1 MVSNRHGKGNVLF
14 KDKERKSHQS
24 THEDPM
30 RKTMKKFKMREDRD
44 RAVKGKTE
52 WVSVDE

>member
-1 MVSNRHGKGNVLF
+1 
-14 KDKERKSHQS
+14 
-24 THEDPM
+24 M

>member
-1 MVSNRHGKGNVLF
+1 MASNRHGKGNVLF

-24 THEDPM
+24 THEEPM